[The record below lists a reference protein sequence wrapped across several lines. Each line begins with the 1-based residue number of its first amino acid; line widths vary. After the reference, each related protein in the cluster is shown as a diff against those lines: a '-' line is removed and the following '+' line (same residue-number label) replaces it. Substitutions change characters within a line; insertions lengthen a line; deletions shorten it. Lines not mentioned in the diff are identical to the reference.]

1 MRFLAEL
8 EVQSAIFD
16 YNPISFASEKSL
28 AT

>member
-1 MRFLAEL
+1 MRFLAES

-16 YNPISFASEKSL
+16 DNPISFASEKSL